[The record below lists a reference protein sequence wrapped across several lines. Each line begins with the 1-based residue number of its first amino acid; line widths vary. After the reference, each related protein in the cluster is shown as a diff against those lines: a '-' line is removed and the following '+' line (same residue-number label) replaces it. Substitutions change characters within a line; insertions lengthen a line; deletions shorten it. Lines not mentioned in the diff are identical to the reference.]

1 MNSHLFDQATE
12 YQDLTV
18 HLPRPYL
25 LGDKFNGETEKYSIE
40 GGAEKGRKGRHG
52 PEPIRIRFQ
61 MC

>member
-40 GGAEKGRKGRHG
+40 GGG
-52 PEPIRIRFQ
+52 
-61 MC
+61 